1 MLQKNLRQKQW
12 REKLKSIHRKITLFI
27 SFQDPIFK
35 QRSTPHWKPC
45 VHKFGTKKLY
55 TGVIMS
61 VSAVPNAE
69 SNKDL
74 VVDNPKPNLWAK

>member
-1 MLQKNLRQKQW
+1 MDRKTKVFTG
-12 REKLKSIHRKITLFI
+12 KLPCSSPSRIQFSSKEAPPHR
-27 SFQDPIFK
+27 
-35 QRSTPHWKPC
+35 KPC
-45 VHKFGTKKLY
+45 VHKSGTKKLS

-74 VVDNPKPNLWAK
+74 VVDNPKPNL